1 MRAEAK
7 EEGLSVRG
15 FGRGIHSAHR
25 PAGRKQQGIDNPA
38 SLCSLSPTHLV
49 SSWYSQPEVRGQGG
63 LLTHPGKPAF
73 CQFPGQESRVES
85 GSGGEDG
92 ENPQHRWSGMWWE

>member
-49 SSWYSQPEVRGQGG
+49 SSWYSQLKSE
-63 LLTHPGKPAF
+63 GKGA
-73 CQFPGQESRVES
+73 C
-85 GSGGEDG
+85 
-92 ENPQHRWSGMWWE
+92 